1 MVPDLA
7 NKPGV
12 IMKNTIFGLVFL
24 VAVGLIAALIGIKS
38 TPTVDA
44 NESQTQSTE
53 APAPAPVEAA
63 PNNLVAEVTK
73 LHKDTIMALDAYD
86 GMLWSTTVKVKGIKR
101 EPYLD
106 KAEKAMAA
114 GDYAAAKAHLEVV
127 NTQLA
132 LAKEQAEY
140 QANGGWEKEAA
151 FLLGTK

>member
-1 MVPDLA
+1 
-7 NKPGV
+7 
-12 IMKNTIFGLVFL
+12 MKNAIFGFFFL
-24 VAVGLIAALIGIKS
+24 LSVGLIAALIGIQS

-44 NESQTQSTE
+44 NESQTQPTTE
-53 APAPAPVEAA
+53 ASAPAQVASGD
-63 PNNLVAEVTK
+63 LVAEVTK
-73 LHKDTIMALDAYD
+73 LHKDTITALDAYD

-114 GDYAAAKAHLEVV
+114 GDYASAKTYLEVV
-127 NTQLA
+127 NAQLA
-132 LAKEQAEY
+132 LTKEQAAY